1 MKTLYAILMAS
12 VLAGCGPTKLNFDE
26 RGVAHGTG
34 VREYKYESGK
44 VMLQDHYE
52 DGQLERS
59 IWYRTD
65 GTTIREEDWQ
75 AGAGTGLYLR
85 QDGSI
90 KVAMPYV
97 NGIAHGMAVY
107 YNQDGTISNVV
118 EFVRGT
124 KQP

>member
-1 MKTLYAILMAS
+1 MKTLTVILT
-12 VLAGCGPTKLNFDE
+12 VGLLAGCGPTEFYFDKQ
-26 RGVAHGTG
+26 GVAHGTG
-34 VREYKYESGK
+34 VREYRYDSGELMLKDHYESGR
-44 VMLQDHYE
+44 
-52 DGQLERS
+52 LEHSVWFRP
-59 IWYRTD
+59 D

-107 YNQDGTISNVV
+107 YNPDGTISNVV
-118 EFVRGT
+118 EFVRGS